1 MNLPVGKHPA
11 DTPLL
16 KCIHEAQSMNT
27 MPGQGDHCP
36 CRVAIL
42 AALASCTQLQ
52 GEMHVPAPH
61 LCPGMRGDLAKCS
74 CPILW
79 SQETGGHT
87 LLENS
92 YIVTV
97 TLSYIVQFAMEL
109 ARVFLSAT
117 VSSQAV
123 FPCSPRVG
131 LTGAFP
137 QLICHVSPKFPN
149 VLSWKPLFV
158 KSCGVAICLKLH
170 VSKLEV
176 KRQNKMCILFRFRL
190 RN

>member
-1 MNLPVGKHPA
+1 
-11 DTPLL
+11 
-16 KCIHEAQSMNT
+16 MNT

-52 GEMHVPAPH
+52 GEMHVPALH
-61 LCPGMRGDLAKCS
+61 LCCPGMRGDLAKCS

-79 SQETGGHT
+79 SQEAGGHT

-92 YIVTV
+92 YIV

-109 ARVFLSAT
+109 ARVFLSLSAT
-117 VSSQAV
+117 GSSQAV

-131 LTGAFP
+131 LTGVFP
-137 QLICHVSPKFPN
+137 QLICHVLPKFPN

-158 KSCGVAICLKLH
+158 KNCGVAIRSKLH

-176 KRQNKMCILFRFRL
+176 ERQNKMCILFRFRL